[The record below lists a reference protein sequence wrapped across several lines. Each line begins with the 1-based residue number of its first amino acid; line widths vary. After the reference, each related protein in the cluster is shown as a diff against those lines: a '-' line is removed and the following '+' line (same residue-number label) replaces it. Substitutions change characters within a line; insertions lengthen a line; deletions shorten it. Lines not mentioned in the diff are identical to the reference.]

1 MKILTQE
8 EAYKRNPK
16 CLLDTSFI
24 LTCVR
29 NKIDF
34 FEQLELEGFKILVPK
49 QVIKEIEAIK
59 NSKKSEAKSE
69 ANLALKL
76 IKTKKP
82 KIIQLKGKTAD
93 NAIISYTKQ
102 NPSIIVATLDREIK
116 NKTKNRKLVI
126 RSKKKLEI
134 I

>member
-1 MKILTQE
+1 MRI
-8 EAYKRNPK
+8 A
-16 CLLDTSFI
+16 LLDTSFI

-34 FEQLELEGFKILVPK
+34 FEQLELNGFKIIIPE

-116 NKTKNRKLVI
+116 KKTKNRKLVI
-126 RSKKKLEI
+126 KGRKKLEI

>member
-1 MKILTQE
+1 MRI
-8 EAYKRNPK
+8 A
-16 CLLDTSFI
+16 LLDTSFI

-34 FEQLELEGFKILVPK
+34 FEQLELNGFKIIIPE